1 MVEQFS
7 LSVIVP
13 VYNVEDYLNTCV
25 ESVLEQK
32 EESVEIV
39 LVDDGSSD
47 GSGSICDELAK
58 KAANISVIHK
68 KNGGLS
74 SARNAGLQRAR
85 GTYILFLDS
94 DDYLETD
101 ACRVLMDRVRDYGEL
116 DAVVFNGTEDCGERK
131 APMRKQDN
139 CIGTVVCGR
148 DYLVKCYQNR
158 NLSVEACLY
167 MYRRAFLQ
175 ENGLCFKEGIL
186 HEDVEFTPRA
196 LLSAERVLETPER
209 LYHYVIREGSIST
222 SKNKE
227 KNIRDLFQT
236 LQELDGLADQQDEE
250 LCRWMKNAVVNSYLN
265 MVYEARMYQKEY
277 RKLLDKKFL
286 LGKAATQYNRLR
298 VMLCCLNVHLYCI
311 VNDMSKKIQKSSRED
326 DS

>member
-1 MVEQFS
+1 MREQFQI
-7 LSVIVP
+7 SVIVP

-47 GSGSICDELAK
+47 GSSLICDELAK

-94 DDYLETD
+94 DDYLESG
-101 ACRVLMDRVRDYGEL
+101 ACRILMDKIRKYGYL
-116 DAVVFNGTEDCGERK
+116 DAVVFNGTEDYGDRK
-131 APMRKQDN
+131 EPMRKQDN
-139 CIGTVVCGR
+139 CITAAMRGR

-167 MYRRAFLQ
+167 MYRRTFLI
-175 ENGLCFKEGIL
+175 ENKLCFKEGIL

-196 LLSAERVLETPER
+196 LLLAGQVLEIPER

-236 LQELDGLADQQDEE
+236 LWELNELADQQDKE
-250 LCRWMKNAVVNSYLN
+250 LRKWMKNSVLNSYLN
-265 MVYEARMYQKEY
+265 MVYEARMYRREY
-277 RKLLDKKFL
+277 RKFVNKKFL
-286 LGKAATQYNRLR
+286 LGKAATTYNRLR
-298 VMLCCLNVHLYCI
+298 VMLCCLSVYLYCI
-311 VNDMSKKIQKSSRED
+311 VNDVSKKVLGG
-326 DS
+326 

>member
-1 MVEQFS
+1 MREQFQI
-7 LSVIVP
+7 SVIVP

-25 ESVLEQK
+25 ESVLKQK
-32 EESVEIV
+32 EDLIEIV

-47 GSGSICDELAK
+47 RSGLICDELAK

-74 SARNAGLQRAR
+74 SARNAGLQKAR
-85 GTYILFLDS
+85 GIYVLFLDS
-94 DDYLETD
+94 DDYLEPG
-101 ACRVLMDRVRDYGEL
+101 ACHVLLDKIRDYGEL
-116 DAVVFNGTEDCGERK
+116 DAIVFNGTEDSGNKK
-131 APMRKQDN
+131 AVMRKRDN
-139 CIGTVVCGR
+139 CIGTVVCGK
-148 DYLVKCYQNR
+148 DYLVKCYRNR

-167 MYRRAFLQ
+167 MYRRAFLL
-175 ENGLCFKEGIL
+175 ENELCFKEGIL

-196 LLSAERVLETPER
+196 LLLAERVLETSEQ

-236 LQELDGLADQQDEE
+236 LQELNELADQQDEE

-265 MVYEARMYQKEY
+265 MVYEARMYRKEY
-277 RKLLDKKFL
+277 RKLLNKKFL
-286 LGKAATQYNRLR
+286 FGKAATKYNRMR

-311 VNDMSKKIQKSSRED
+311 VNDVSKKVLGG
-326 DS
+326 